1 MVISADFSHKSQLC
15 STSYRPYLGL
25 PALLRCDNEKEKKV
39 LIYSE
44 ILDFQTFSCYEGNVV
59 LSLSAI
65 NSIFHLMSLF
75 LISPFYISIF
85 HHFQCTFTYELIYS
99 NIISRPT
106 GFPAGQGMHCKYQQ
120 LYVYQDRRSNCM
132 HQVPRRSALKNWSA
146 FQIQSKDDRATC
158 RLSTYIRTCFC
169 KHIRLTYD
177 KKSSAVSWQVT
188 PVSK

>member
-1 MVISADFSHKSQLC
+1 MALTSRFLCWHEKSVGSVGPSAAAAGVQYRFSAITNCSTLWTRNNAYCKSQWITFLKRKRWFANSLMVISADFSHKSQLC

-75 LISPFYISIF
+75 LISPFFISIF
-85 HHFQCTFTYELIYS
+85 HHFQCTFTY
-99 NIISRPT
+99 
-106 GFPAGQGMHCKYQQ
+106 
-120 LYVYQDRRSNCM
+120 
-132 HQVPRRSALKNWSA
+132 
-146 FQIQSKDDRATC
+146 
-158 RLSTYIRTCFC
+158 
-169 KHIRLTYD
+169 
-177 KKSSAVSWQVT
+177 
-188 PVSK
+188 